1 MTTET
6 ESLHTNSTD
15 IVSGDPN
22 ILIFDLKKRKKSSAE
37 TGEIMEDEYLEEE
50 GNETLHEQEGFSVQF
65 DVFPIILAVL
75 IVLAN
80 GTALVLVARRKNLR
94 SATNG
99 VLASLAVSDFL
110 AGFLGIPF
118 YLVCNAAYDPSW
130 CLCSVV
136 FWRFVSVSTVLH
148 LTILTLHLYATVVH
162 VMRCKVLLRRNVSAG
177 LVCAVWFCAAFVSL
191 VQLSWITVENK
202 ESEEERQRVHLA
214 YAITVLA
221 AFLGVPLVT
230 MIYCH
235 VRIFANIR
243 LSKRE
248 QTVGKLE
255 NRVDSVE
262 DQTLDKYTENWKLG
276 LVLLGMLAAF
286 LICWVPYFVLELVTD
301 TEGMGAFP
309 DWAEYVLFYYTRF
322 TASAI
327 NPVLFV
333 IGKRDFRR
341 AFCGCLGCS
350 QTQSE
355 DNVVLGTVQFSTLEN
370 EKV

>member
-1 MTTET
+1 
-6 ESLHTNSTD
+6 
-15 IVSGDPN
+15 
-22 ILIFDLKKRKKSSAE
+22 
-37 TGEIMEDEYLEEE
+37 MEDEYLEE
-50 GNETLHEQEGFSVQF
+50 GNETLHEQEGFSAQF

-94 SATNG
+94 SVTNG

-118 YLVCNAAYDPSW
+118 YLVCNAASYDLSW

-148 LTILTLHLYATVVH
+148 FTILTLQLYATVVH
-162 VMRCKVLLRRNVSAG
+162 VVRCKILLRRNVSAG
-177 LVCAVWFCAAFVSL
+177 LVCTVWFCAAFVSL
-191 VQLSWITVENK
+191 VQLSWITVEN
-202 ESEEERQRVHLA
+202 EETEEERQRVHLA
-214 YAITVLA
+214 YAITVLTV
-221 AFLGVPLVT
+221 FLGVPLVI

-235 VRIFANIR
+235 VRVFANIR
-243 LSKRE
+243 LNKRE
-248 QTVGKLE
+248 QTVGRSE
-255 NRVDSVE
+255 NQVDSVE

-276 LVLLGMLAAF
+276 LVLLGMLVAF
-286 LICWVPYFVLELVTD
+286 LICWAPYYVLELVID

-309 DWAEYVLFYYTRF
+309 VWAVYVLFYYTRF

-327 NPVLFV
+327 NPVLFL

-341 AFCGCLGCS
+341 AFFGCFGCS
-350 QTQSE
+350 DTQSY
-355 DNVVLGTVQFSTLEN
+355 DNVVLGTLQFSTLEN
-370 EKV
+370 EQV